1 MAGIVMY
8 IEQKGRVH
16 RSLAKENT
24 RISAQ
29 AGFTLLEVLV
39 AVVILGLVYV
49 AVLQNFSFSLQNVL
63 RVEKSKEE
71 TLASA
76 LAFEDKLRPADEE
89 AGEPKKVPVG
99 PVFLAGHQYNLVLVT
114 SEDHQF
120 MTLQLT
126 RPGPDRQG

>member
-1 MAGIVMY
+1 MDKK
-8 IEQKGRVH
+8 QKGRAH
-16 RSLAKENT
+16 RSPAKEITGINT
-24 RISAQ
+24 Q

-39 AVVILGLVYV
+39 AVVILGLAYV

-63 RVEKSKEE
+63 RVEKSKEQ

-99 PVFLAGHQYNLVLVT
+99 PVFLEGHQYNLVLVT

-126 RPGPDRQG
+126 RPGTNGQG